1 MGHKTLFITTIV
13 QTGRQ
18 ALPDVIGSLVFLLKR
33 AMDISFSLAGEREKE
48 KNKLCLQWQPVCRHS
63 LINTGHL
70 WFFYDYIFWQ
80 DKVNTLLWDF
90 TTAQDSSYC
99 PKTLKNLCI
108 NTVFEAGWWAR
119 RVAQQFDNFH
129 IIPWKISWFFFILL
143 LVPAQYI
150 FSWKKN
156 YTNLWYFLF
165 FFLYT
170 IKFKDRSCVYYC

>member
-18 ALPDVIGSLVFLLKR
+18 ALPDVIGFLVFLLKR

-48 KNKLCLQWQPVCRHS
+48 KNKLCLQWQPVCRDS

-90 TTAQDSSYC
+90 TTAQGSSYC
-99 PKTLKNLCI
+99 PKTLKKFAYKYCVWGWLMGKEDNPAVWQFSY
-108 NTVFEAGWWAR
+108 NTIKNFIVFLHLTASTSTIHLFLG
-119 RVAQQFDNFH
+119 
-129 IIPWKISWFFFILL
+129 
-143 LVPAQYI
+143 
-150 FSWKKN
+150 KN
-156 YTNLWYFLF
+156 YTNLWYFLIF
-165 FFLYT
+165 FH
-170 IKFKDRSCVYYC
+170 IP

>member
-13 QTGRQ
+13 QMGRQ

-99 PKTLKNLCI
+99 PKTLKNLRI
-108 NTVFEAGWWAR
+108 NTVWGWLVGKEGSPAVW
-119 RVAQQFDNFH
+119 QFSYNTMKNFMVFLH
-129 IIPWKISWFFFILL
+129 LTASTSTIHLFLEKKLYKSMILSVFFYIP
-143 LVPAQYI
+143 
-150 FSWKKN
+150 
-156 YTNLWYFLF
+156 
-165 FFLYT
+165 
-170 IKFKDRSCVYYC
+170 